1 MTSTKHILVFPTYG
15 YLKTKSDTK
24 WTLNIKGWAFD
35 SMENSKRRKFLSSV
49 TRRILSP
56 IHGSSQENKEKFSGI
71 TFIVNLLERTAPF
84 MSAPLVN
91 QTVRVSI
98 VGIAQPPLPYS
109 EDDDTLDD
117 AEFSKLNQDD
127 LKNGKGYV
135 TKTFTTNASGLFEG
149 SLEISLDEVAKLLP
163 PKEIRT
169 RLRVVY
175 FLPEELDTNYLG
187 IIPLIEPEG
196 ISVVSDVD
204 DTIKISQVY
213 DGLLKAAKKVF
224 FGDLADVPGM
234 ADSYNLLDFPHRKF
248 LLVGDSGE
256 RDIETYE
263 RVRLQFP
270 DQVTKVFIRDVECGQ
285 DTEQLKTRAINKAN
299 GIDATGSKWFGKDK
313 KEEATRD
320 ASSVVDLGQKWDLF
334 TDPTVLISD
343 ELVKSTMGI

>member
-56 IHGSSQENKEKFSGI
+56 IHGSSQENKEKFS
-71 TFIVNLLERTAPF
+71 ERTAPF

-234 ADSYNLLDFPHRKF
+234 ADSYNLLYAKGASIHYVSAGPFQLLPLVSHFIKSFNFPEGTLILRNTSEIPDSSDYKVGVITQYFKDFPHRKF

-270 DQVTKVFIRDVECGQ
+270 DQVTKVFIR
-285 DTEQLKTRAINKAN
+285 
-299 GIDATGSKWFGKDK
+299 
-313 KEEATRD
+313 
-320 ASSVVDLGQKWDLF
+320 
-334 TDPTVLISD
+334 
-343 ELVKSTMGI
+343 